1 MKIAIVCSYDF
12 SIAWSLEIFIKKLLK
27 ENHIITV
34 ISDVHD
40 GHTEN
45 FYLDKITKW
54 GVNHEFL
61 KTYRFFSPYED
72 IKYLYG
78 IYKHLTKNNYDMVI
92 NIATKPNI
100 YGSVAAKLAGIKNII
115 CFAWGLGLTFEKSN
129 SIGRIFLKYALLFLY
144 FIAFKISKK
153 IWFTNKNDLEYFLR
167 KKILSEGKSFLSNGF
182 VDTESFSPSIIT
194 TKVKDEYRNKL
205 GFDSKDKVIILV
217 ARMSWAKGIKQFC
230 EASDILRKKNPEAK
244 FLLIGQDDK
253 GSPDAVPEQYI
264 KKYAS
269 HNNFLHLGYRVD
281 IKELYSISY
290 MAVFPSYYREGGWPR
305 GLTEPMSMGKP
316 VITTD
321 NIHASGAVIHGK
333 NGFIVPM
340 KDSYKLANS
349 IKILLDD
356 SALAS
361 KFGQESRKLAIK
373 NLDEKKIMSD
383 LIQAII

>member
-1 MKIAIVCSYDF
+1 MINDF
-12 SIAWSLEIFIKKLLK
+12 KSLFNQNSTIIKNDLVIGLSGGSDSIFLL
-27 ENHIITV
+27 
-34 ISDVHD
+34 
-40 GHTEN
+40 
-45 FYLDKITKW
+45 FY
-54 GVNHEFL
+54 
-61 KTYRFFSPYED
+61 
-72 IKYLYG
+72 IKYLE
-78 IYKHLTKNNYDMVI
+78 KHFGFL
-92 NIATKPNI
+92 
-100 YGSVAAKLAGIKNII
+100 GSVFPII
-115 CFAWGLGLTFEKSN
+115 VDHGLRIESN
-129 SIGRIFLKYALLFLY
+129 NEALKT
-144 FIAFKISKK
+144 KK
-153 IWFTNKNDLEYFLR
+153 IAA
-167 KKILSEGKSFLSNGF
+167 
-182 VDTESFSPSIIT
+182 
-194 TKVKDEYRNKL
+194 KL

-217 ARMSWAKGIKQFC
+217 ARMSWAKWIKQFC

-253 GSPDAVPEQYI
+253 GSPDAVPERYI

-340 KDSYKLANS
+340 KDSYELANS

-383 LIQAII
+383 LIQAIIWIYLITNKFFLCKITESTILKKLSWLLLERLLELPLAEVVQIFRAITRNMLDLYSALLLINICTFRQKDPLQMI